1 MPEPTVDQPAV
12 LVSRNENNPVTGG
25 LTVTWAVE
33 TLSQRLAEKGIGA
46 TVDPARSAALT
57 IRLAT
62 PDEVAGVEVP
72 SGPESFAVVGQGPQ
86 LMS

>member
-1 MPEPTVDQPAV
+1 M

-62 PDEVAGVEVP
+62 RTKWPGWRSRAC
-72 SGPESFAVVGQGPQ
+72 PESFAVVGQGPQ